1 MSGLDYKKLEHD
13 ISPDGMF
20 RTQSTEMDGI
30 DDFLLV
36 TYILTRGSS
45 RGYIN

>member
-1 MSGLDYKKLEHD
+1 MSGLDYKKLEHGID
-13 ISPDGMF
+13 PDGMF
-20 RTQSTEMDGI
+20 WTQSTEVDGI

-45 RGYIN
+45 QGYID